1 MTTASQFLRQLSSQ
15 DLAAYGVNDIA
26 YVKAVE
32 MQGEPA
38 FAIHA
43 ADGTVLTVLKNRDLA
58 VATVRQHDMEPV
70 SIH

>member
-43 ADGTVLTVLKNRDLA
+43 ADGTVLTVLKNRELA